1 MNTTL
6 TFTGWDR
13 PGITAELLG
22 SLGDSVEVRD
32 IEQPWCKA
40 GWCCR
45 WPSTPKTWTPCAALP
60 PSWVC
65 SWTSRPE
72 CAAVVDRQA
81 ASAIAVLMSTAL
93 AAADVARIA
102 GEIADRGGS
111 IERII
116 RTAEYPVTAIEVTVS
131 GVPASVLK
139 QALGPISTQIGVMWL
154 CSPRTSSG
162 RRPPGRHG
170 CGFHLIQDEVIDL
183 LAREAG
189 ARQPS
194 PTSRAGPWPAS
205 WTSPSPCVTGW
216 RRFAGTPV
224 SALATVRDAVRL
236 DPGARTCARTSTR
249 WATAWPWSPA
259 DSPRSSGHW
268 PSRLGVHRF
277 RANTLEVQD
286 GRLTGRVVGPIVD
299 RAGKA
304 QALREFAEEFG
315 FAASRTV
322 AIGDGANDL
331 DMLAAAGLGLP
342 SAKPAVAAAAD
353 ASVTAP
359 LPGLRVV
366 SAQDHPGTGGGA
378 DPLTAGV
385 QCRIWT
391 SPGQRFRWMVRS
403 SRAQV
408 NIRLTSQHRS
418 ALPTVA
424 RLSVSR
430 VAIQQPLTLRPR
442 LGRQRRIATTTKPGG
457 STPATSNVTRSDAAS
472 PTARTGDRRAG
483 PGRMPQSGTVIMRR

>member
-32 IEQPWCKA
+32 IEQLVVQGRLVLSVA
-40 GWCCR
+40 VDTDDVDAVRGLA
-45 WPSTPKTWTPCAALP
+45 TQLGLQLD
-60 PSWVC
+60 V
-65 SWTSRPE
+65 TSE

-102 GEIADRGGS
+102 GEIADRGGN

-139 QALGPISTQIGVMWL
+139 QALGPISTQIGVDVAVQSADIIRQGARLVVMDVD
-154 CSPRTSSG
+154 ST
-162 RRPPGRHG
+162 
-170 CGFHLIQDEVIDL
+170 LIQDEVIDL

-189 ARQPS
+189 CEAAVADVTR
-194 PTSRAGPWPAS
+194 RAMAGELDFAES
-205 WTSPSPCVTGW
+205 LRDRVAAL
-216 RRFAGTPV
+216 AGTPV

-236 DPGARTCARTSTR
+236 TPGARTLCRTLNSLGYR
-249 WATAWPWSPA
+249 LALV
-259 DSPRSSGHW
+259 SGGFTEIVG
-268 PSRLGVHRF
+268 PLAEQLGVHRF

-331 DMLAAAGLGLP
+331 DMLAAAGLGVAFN
-342 SAKPAVAAAAD
+342 AKPAVAAAAD

-359 LPGLRVV
+359 YLDSVLYLLGITRGQVE
-366 SAQDHPGTGGGA
+366 A
-378 DPLTAGV
+378 LT
-385 QCRIWT
+385 R
-391 SPGQRFRWMVRS
+391 
-403 SRAQV
+403 
-408 NIRLTSQHRS
+408 
-418 ALPTVA
+418 
-424 RLSVSR
+424 
-430 VAIQQPLTLRPR
+430 
-442 LGRQRRIATTTKPGG
+442 
-457 STPATSNVTRSDAAS
+457 
-472 PTARTGDRRAG
+472 
-483 PGRMPQSGTVIMRR
+483 

>member
-32 IEQPWCKA
+32 IEQLVVQGRLVLSVA
-40 GWCCR
+40 VDTEDVDAVRGLA
-45 WPSTPKTWTPCAALP
+45 TQLGLQLD
-60 PSWVC
+60 V
-65 SWTSRPE
+65 TSE

-93 AAADVARIA
+93 AAADVGRIA
-102 GEIADRGGS
+102 GEIADRGGN

-139 QALGPISTQIGVMWL
+139 QALGPISTQIGVDVAVQSADIIRQGARLVVMDVD
-154 CSPRTSSG
+154 ST
-162 RRPPGRHG
+162 
-170 CGFHLIQDEVIDL
+170 LIQDEVIDL

-189 ARQPS
+189 CEAAVADVTR
-194 PTSRAGPWPAS
+194 RAMAGELDFAES
-205 WTSPSPCVTGW
+205 LRDRVAAL
-216 RRFAGTPV
+216 AGTPV

-236 DPGARTCARTSTR
+236 TPGARTLCRTLNSLGYR
-249 WATAWPWSPA
+249 LALV
-259 DSPRSSGHW
+259 SGGFTEIVG
-268 PSRLGVHRF
+268 PLAEQLGVHRF

-331 DMLAAAGLGLP
+331 DMLAAAGLGVAFN
-342 SAKPAVAAAAD
+342 AKPAVAAAAD

-359 LPGLRVV
+359 YLDSVLYLLGITRGQVE
-366 SAQDHPGTGGGA
+366 A
-378 DPLTAGV
+378 LT
-385 QCRIWT
+385 
-391 SPGQRFRWMVRS
+391 
-403 SRAQV
+403 
-408 NIRLTSQHRS
+408 H
-418 ALPTVA
+418 
-424 RLSVSR
+424 
-430 VAIQQPLTLRPR
+430 
-442 LGRQRRIATTTKPGG
+442 
-457 STPATSNVTRSDAAS
+457 
-472 PTARTGDRRAG
+472 
-483 PGRMPQSGTVIMRR
+483 